1 MEKTLESVLYD
12 ALHALCDGERGN
24 TGRVA
29 KRAGISQSYLNR
41 LLTGVRPVNG
51 ITVGVIEKIFPNA
64 TLNLNGNGITQFA
77 SNVRVNNQSVNVG
90 KSAETYRNDA
100 MRKMVALDLSGDDLK
115 KVLTALMEI
124 EVN

>member
-1 MEKTLESVLYD
+1 MSISSQIHDRLLEEYKSGKKQTELAKTHSVSQQYICRLISGKRECGDITLKTLE
-12 ALHALCDGERGN
+12 
-24 TGRVA
+24 
-29 KRAGISQSYLNR
+29 KM
-41 LLTGVRPVNG
+41 
-51 ITVGVIEKIFPNA
+51 FPFA

-124 EVN
+124 EVK